1 MNGEIH
7 VYPYKEVAGNCGFYG
22 LLLSSG
28 TFQPDNIEA
37 SRCNEVF
44 TNSKVALHDGATM
57 AVESGTRG
65 IRFGELNTETG
76 STLDGYYKSGKANSY
91 YIVGSKGT
99 DAILAGR
106 IYASTAGNTVGLVKE
121 GAGTYTIS
129 GNDNDISG
137 GIRLT
142 EGRLNIDNDADEA
155 EKKKKN
161 GATGKNGTVFVFN
174 GTTLAGNGNVAAR
187 TEIYGTVRPG
197 GEKPGTLHFADYTST
212 TGVNVTL
219 HPEANIVCLSLIHI

>member
-1 MNGEIH
+1 M
-7 VYPYKEVAGNCGFYG
+7 
-22 LLLSSG
+22 
-28 TFQPDNIEA
+28 
-37 SRCNEVF
+37 
-44 TNSKVALHDGATM
+44 
-57 AVESGTRG
+57 
-65 IRFGELNTETG
+65 
-76 STLDGYYKSGKANSY
+76 
-91 YIVGSKGT
+91 GSKGT

-219 HPEANIVCLSLIHI
+219 HPEANIVCRVKTTDEHDMADIKGVMAYSNKTQDFEDLSLIHISEPTRP